1 VNALLSSEAEALEQ
15 DNPLELRILHGAQAG
30 SRLILASGEYL
41 IGSGDSCTLM
51 LAGPM
56 VADEHAILKFD
67 GKAARID
74 PLDGIVRNAHGDEI
88 TEEAEMAYGLPVE
101 LGSVWISVD
110 REDAPWPDPQS
121 VMPIP
126 PAQATE
132 ADDEIAAGSP
142 SVTSSAQP
150 NAQSAMS
157 GASSAAPEKK
167 RRRGTVVMLLLLP
180 AVAGLAGYAIAT
192 VLHQEKPAV
201 AQAASPPLKAGDAAG
216 PPPAAVAVLKDY
228 PSEAGLML
236 QKENDGWIVTG
247 FLPTAAQQQNLVSML
262 ASAAPG
268 VQVKVTLED
277 ALLEEARN
285 LLASQP
291 RTEGRSVKVTSAAGG
306 VLRLTGATSSAED
319 VEQIK
324 QVLLDGLAGARSVE
338 SGILLPDQ
346 LRKQLKDR
354 IVAAGLAERM
364 SYTAQEPEVRLTG
377 RLTSEEIRRWEELM
391 VRFNADYGN
400 ALPIR
405 ATVTRVVPKPP
416 VGVQAI
422 VGGPVPY
429 IVTERGE
436 HVNQGGDVNGHTLVS
451 VRDGEVVFE
460 GSQRIRIAR

>member
-1 VNALLSSEAEALEQ
+1 
-15 DNPLELRILHGAQAG
+15 
-30 SRLILASGEYL
+30 
-41 IGSGDSCTLM
+41 M
-51 LAGPM
+51 LA
-56 VADEHAILKFD
+56 VEHAILKFD
-67 GKAARID
+67 GKAAWID
-74 PLDGIVRNAHGDEI
+74 PLDGVVRNAHGDEI
-88 TEEAEMAYGLPVE
+88 TEEVEMAYGLPVE

-110 REDAPWPDPQS
+110 GELAPWPDPQS
-121 VMPIP
+121 VMPIAA
-126 PAQATE
+126 AQTRE
-132 ADDEIAAGSP
+132 TDDEAAAGSHSA
-142 SVTSSAQP
+142 SVTSSTQA

-157 GASSAAPEKK
+157 DASPAVPEGK

-192 VLHQEKPAV
+192 VLHKEKPAV
-201 AQAASPPLKAGDAAG
+201 AQAAAPPVLASDAATG
-216 PPPAAVAVLKDY
+216 PPPAAASVLRDY
-228 PSEAGLML
+228 PSAAGLTL

-247 FLPTAAQQQNLVSML
+247 FLPTAAQEQNLVSAL
-262 ASAAPG
+262 ASVAPA
-268 VQVKVTLED
+268 VRVKVTVEA
-277 ALLEEARN
+277 ALLEEARR
-285 LLASQP
+285 LLAGQP
-291 RTEGRSVKVTSAAGG
+291 QAEGRAVRVASAAGG
-306 VLRLTGATSSAED
+306 ILRLTGATSSAED

-324 QVLLDGLAGARSVE
+324 QALLDGLTEARSVE

-354 IVAAGLAERM
+354 MAAAGLAERM
-364 SYTAQEPEVRLTG
+364 VYAAQEPEVRLTG
-377 RLTSEEIRRWEELM
+377 RLTPEEIRRWEELM
-391 VRFNADYGN
+391 VRFDTDYGN

-460 GSQRIRIAR
+460 GSQRVRIAR

>member
-1 VNALLSSEAEALEQ
+1 
-15 DNPLELRILHGAQAG
+15 
-30 SRLILASGEYL
+30 
-41 IGSGDSCTLM
+41 
-51 LAGPM
+51 M

-74 PLDGIVRNAHGDEI
+74 PLDGIVRNAHGDGI
-88 TEEAEMAYGLPVE
+88 TEEVEMTYGLPVE

-121 VMPIP
+121 VMPII
-126 PAQATE
+126 PAQARE

-142 SVTSSAQP
+142 SVPSPARP
-150 NAQSAMS
+150 DAQSTIT
-157 GASSAAPEKK
+157 GASAAAPEKK
-167 RRRGTVVMLLLLP
+167 RRGTVMVLLLLP

-192 VLHQEKPAV
+192 VLHKEKPAV
-201 AQAASPPLKAGDAAG
+201 ARVAAPLVKASDAATG

-228 PSEAGLML
+228 PFADGLTL

-247 FLPTAAQQQNLVSML
+247 FLPTAAQEQNLVGML
-262 ASAAPG
+262 ASVAPA
-268 VQVKVTLED
+268 VQVKVTVEE

-285 LLASQP
+285 LLTSQP
-291 RTEGRSVKVTSAAGG
+291 RTEGRLVRVTSAASG
-306 VLRLTGATSSAED
+306 VLRLAGATSSAED

-324 QVLLDGLAGARSVE
+324 QALLAGLPGARSVE

-354 IVAAGLAERM
+354 IVASGLAERM
-364 SYTAQEPEVRLTG
+364 KYTAQEPEVRLTG

-460 GSQRIRIAR
+460 GSQRVRIAR